1 MIKKTKNYIALL
13 FVLLSFNTFSQPLPP
28 GYPNGHGQTNNQ
40 PGGGAPID
48 GGFGILFSLSAA
60 YGAKKVYKLIKDT
73 QTNVN

>member
-1 MIKKTKNYIALL
+1 MIKKAKNYIVLL

-48 GGFGILFSLSAA
+48 GGLSILLLMGAA
-60 YGAKKVYKLIKDT
+60 YGAKKVYNLNGKSETK
-73 QTNVN
+73 

>member
-1 MIKKTKNYIALL
+1 MKKIIIIIVLALAP
-13 FVLLSFNTFSQPLPP
+13 VIIYAQPLPP
-28 GYPNGHGQTNNQ
+28 AYGQNGNQQ

-48 GGFGILFSLSAA
+48 GGLSILLLMGAA

>member
-1 MIKKTKNYIALL
+1 MKKIIIIIVLALAP
-13 FVLLSFNTFSQPLPP
+13 VIIYAQPLPP
-28 GYPNGHGQTNNQ
+28 AYGQNGNQQ

-48 GGFGILFSLSAA
+48 GGFGILLSLSAA